1 MGGLVNM
8 PKRGQRNRQAKQTD
22 QYRKMYANAPQ
33 LCKSQVYNELY
44 AKLRQ
49 DRRLDRFLAVL
60 QHCSIKGLSLND
72 AIDVLISAFPS
83 YIDKKELTIEVLTD
97 MIKSY
102 SDVSMAWGYGNIG
115 DEISQLIVKNKAL
128 RIIEDTDKM
137 EDIKIYMELFGSNRE
152 VEKNDTV
159 INFVMSKHID

>member
-1 MGGLVNM
+1 
-8 PKRGQRNRQAKQTD
+8 
-22 QYRKMYANAPQ
+22 
-33 LCKSQVYNELY
+33 
-44 AKLRQ
+44 
-49 DRRLDRFLAVL
+49 
-60 QHCSIKGLSLND
+60 
-72 AIDVLISAFPS
+72 
-83 YIDKKELTIEVLTD
+83 
-97 MIKSY
+97 
-102 SDVSMAWGYGNIG
+102 MAWGYGNIG